1 MRAFSLL
8 EVLVALVLVGVIITV
23 PNWFSILDDNLKIV
37 ERDVEYLQLQVLL
50 SLSEQTFN
58 PIHPIKLLKPLGI
71 CEGSGIALGSGG
83 IADPKTYNCNQHS
96 IYLSKSGQVYV
107 RK

>member
-1 MRAFSLL
+1 M
-8 EVLVALVLVGVIITV
+8 VIITV

>member
-23 PNWFSILDDNLKIV
+23 PNWFSILDDNFKIV
-37 ERDVEYLQLQVLL
+37 ERDVEYLQLQILL

-58 PIHPIKLLKPLGI
+58 PIQPAKLLEPLGI
-71 CEGSGIALGSGG
+71 CEGSVIALGSGG
-83 IADPKTYNCNQHS
+83 IVDPKIYNCDQHT
-96 IYLSKSGQVYV
+96 IYLSRSGQVYLGN
-107 RK
+107 

>member
-8 EVLVALVLVGVIITV
+8 EVLVALVLVGTIITV
-23 PNWFSILDDNLKIV
+23 PNWFAIVDDNFKIL

-58 PIHPIKLLKPLGI
+58 PVEPIRLLEPLGI
-71 CEGSGIALGSGG
+71 CKGRGIALGSGG
-83 IADPKTYNCNQHS
+83 IVAPNTYNCNQYS

-107 RK
+107 SE